1 MPKTVSTNY
10 VKNKE
15 FVNFDGTDEQ
25 VQDVETEVDYSLIEI
40 VEKQI
45 DDAKYSIEYHKKK
58 WFEAKYLLNLYE
70 DNLSN
75 LKRVEELK
83 K

>member
-15 FVNFDGTDEQ
+15 FVNFDGMDEQ
-25 VQDVETEVDYSLIEI
+25 LQDVETDVDYSLIEI

-45 DDAKYSIEYHKKK
+45 DDAKYNIEYYKKK
-58 WFEAKYLLNLYE
+58 WFEAKYLLHLYE
-70 DNLSN
+70 ENLSN
-75 LKRVEELK
+75 LKKVEELK